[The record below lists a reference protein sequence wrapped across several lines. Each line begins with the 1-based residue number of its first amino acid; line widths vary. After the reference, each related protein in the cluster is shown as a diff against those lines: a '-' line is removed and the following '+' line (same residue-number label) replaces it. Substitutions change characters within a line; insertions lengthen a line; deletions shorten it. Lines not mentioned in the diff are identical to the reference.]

1 MGRFSA
7 MGVGATIVPSLFL
20 RKILKKWQEL
30 PNGPDNSTGAVGKIF
45 LRT

>member
-7 MGVGATIVPSLFL
+7 VNMGATIVPSLFL
-20 RKILKKWQEL
+20 RKMLKKWQEL
-30 PNGPDNSTGAVGKIF
+30 PNENSLSTEVVGKNF

>member
-7 MGVGATIVPSLFL
+7 RDSGATIVPSLFL
-20 RKILKKWQEL
+20 RKMLKKWQEL
-30 PNGPDNSTGAVGKIF
+30 PNKLVHSTGAVGKIF

>member
-7 MGVGATIVPSLFL
+7 VNMGATIVPSLFL
-20 RKILKKWQEL
+20 RKMLKKWQEL
-30 PNGPDNSTGAVGKIF
+30 PNENSLLTEVVGKNF

>member
-7 MGVGATIVPSLFL
+7 VNMGATIVPSLFL
-20 RKILKKWQEL
+20 RKMLKKWQEL
-30 PNGPDNSTGAVGKIF
+30 PNGTPLLTGVVGKNF

>member
-7 MGVGATIVPSLFL
+7 IDTGATIVPSLFL
-20 RKILKKWQEL
+20 RKMLKKWQEL
-30 PNGPDNSTGAVGKIF
+30 PNEIPLLTGVVGKIF